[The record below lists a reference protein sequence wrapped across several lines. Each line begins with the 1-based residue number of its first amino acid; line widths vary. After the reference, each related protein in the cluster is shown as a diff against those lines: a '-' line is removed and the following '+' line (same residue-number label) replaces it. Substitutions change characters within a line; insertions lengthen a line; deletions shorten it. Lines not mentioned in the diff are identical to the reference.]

1 MATVRYPK
9 VLRKPLATPS
19 ALDSGKVIRE
29 TVDRGLDFG
38 WRKWTW

>member
-1 MATVRYPK
+1 M
-9 VLRKPLATPS
+9 LRKPPPAAPLTLG

-38 WRKWTW
+38 WQKWTW